1 METPL
6 LYRQLMDQLR
16 QWVNPKD
23 ERHLQGVAE
32 AVAAILQS
40 QSACLGKWVTYLSHR
55 NCEARAHMERL
66 SYLVHNQHISA
77 ERFYVPLL
85 RHALQA
91 FDGSEITLTLD
102 TSMLWEQFCL
112 VEVCLVWGGRSFALA
127 QVVLE
132 HKSASVAFKD
142 YKPVLEAAKAL
153 VPSGCGVTLLADR
166 GFAHRELLVWLEECQ
181 WQWAVRVKCDMQVR
195 LATGATRSVQYLFPP
210 EQQAYLLHNVTV
222 LEDIEAH
229 LVTGHLP
236 NASEPWAVL
245 SSTPPSLQTFALYGK
260 RFGGIEPHFK
270 DYKSAAFN
278 VVASGLRDAQA
289 LTCLFMLLD
298 TAYLIALIVGM
309 ILVQSGQRS
318 KLDWHGDRGLSF
330 LQLGLRNIGRC
341 CYRRVLL
348 PTLIALPP
356 QSPPKACASRRK
368 RAALDCQIEFSRVVV
383 FS

>member
-1 METPL
+1 M
-6 LYRQLMDQLR
+6 
-16 QWVNPKD
+16 
-23 ERHLQGVAE
+23 
-32 AVAAILQS
+32 
-40 QSACLGKWVTYLSHR
+40 
-55 NCEARAHMERL
+55 
-66 SYLVHNQHISA
+66 
-77 ERFYVPLL
+77 
-85 RHALQA
+85 
-91 FDGSEITLTLD
+91 
-102 TSMLWEQFCL
+102 
-112 VEVCLVWGGRSFALA
+112 
-127 QVVLE
+127 
-132 HKSASVAFKD
+132 
-142 YKPVLEAAKAL
+142 
-153 VPSGCGVTLLADR
+153 PSGCGVTLLADR

-181 WQWAVRVKCDMQVR
+181 WQWADGSSVTCRSALLLER
-195 LATGATRSVQYLFPP
+195 LRSVQYLFP

-270 DYKSAAFN
+270 GYKSAAFN
-278 VVASGLRDAQA
+278 VLASGLRDAQA

-309 ILVQSGQRS
+309 ILFQSGQRS

-356 QSPPKACASRRK
+356 KSPPKACASK
-368 RAALDCQIEFSRVVV
+368 RSEPL
-383 FS
+383 